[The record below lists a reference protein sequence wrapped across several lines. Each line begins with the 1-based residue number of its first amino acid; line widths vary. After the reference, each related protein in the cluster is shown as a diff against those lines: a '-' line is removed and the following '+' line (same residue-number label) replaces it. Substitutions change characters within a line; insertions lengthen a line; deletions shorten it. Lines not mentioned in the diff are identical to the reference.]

1 MVIFHIFVKIS
12 GDLQSLQQRAG
23 HGHHEQ
29 PPRLWWR
36 RVPLPHLRPR
46 RGRRCGRCERQR
58 PGGWRAGNGGDAGN
72 GGGRGARFGVR
83 GGGLGCGEWK
93 PGGNLEI
100 SYGKRWFP
108 KMGDPKSKNLLRVS
122 RFQQRCNSLTRSL
135 AHSLTHS
142 LDRNTEGAWTR
153 TSNRQLRWTRPH
165 IASNAR

>member
-1 MVIFHIFVKIS
+1 MFFVFMVIFHIFVKIS

-135 AHSLTHS
+135 AHSLTEGW
-142 LDRNTEGAWTR
+142 LTDRATDW
-153 TSNRQLRWTRPH
+153 LFD
-165 IASNAR
+165 